1 MSNII
6 IFALVLCVLAGFLNG
21 SYAIPIKCMD
31 KWKEENLWLVFFVF
45 SFFILPWLTIFI
57 MVPDVMSIF
66 KLLPLNAVVGALVG
80 GAVFGFGMLFFAN
93 AFKYIGIGLN
103 FVVNISIGTAGAALV
118 PILWHPEIIVS
129 TYSIIQLIG
138 IIFFIFAVVLGAKAG
153 DIRSKTQGNSETRS
167 VQKRYLFLGV
177 CFAILGGIG
186 SACQGIS
193 YTYSNPIISSIAMS
207 KFHASPISA
216 GLISWGIIF
225 TASTIPYAIYFSI
238 QNIKNGS
245 FKYYKAKGTGHYWL
259 YIIYMGIASWGS
271 LIIFSKAS
279 ADIGGD
285 LAPTIAWP
293 IFMVF
298 IVLTSNFWGIIFKEW
313 KNAHRKAFIFLALSL
328 VLYVG
333 AIVTF
338 SYSSVI
344 KPTTE
349 NQYSKI
355 ISK

>member
-1 MSNII
+1 MSNTILL
-6 IFALVLCVLAGFLNG
+6 ALFLCVLAGFLNG

-31 KWKEENLWLVFFVF
+31 KWKEENLWLVFFIF
-45 SFFILPWLTIFI
+45 SFLILPWLTIFI
-57 MVPDVMSIF
+57 MVPNVLEIF
-66 KLLPLNAVVGALVG
+66 KLLPMNAVLGAIIG
-80 GAVFGFGMLFFAN
+80 GVVFGFGMLFFAN

-138 IIFFIFAVVLGAKAG
+138 IVFFIIAVVLGAKAG
-153 DIRSKTQGNSETRS
+153 DIRSKTQGSSEGIS
-167 VQKRYLFLGV
+167 VQKRYLLLGV

-193 YTYSNPIISSIAMS
+193 YTYSNPFISSIAMS
-207 KFHASPISA
+207 KFNVSPISS
-216 GLISWGIIF
+216 GIISWVIIF
-225 TASTIPYAIYFSI
+225 TAATIPYAIYFLI
-238 QNIKNGS
+238 KNIKNRS
-245 FKYYKAKGTGHYWL
+245 FKYYRAPGTGIYWL
-259 YIIYMGIASWGS
+259 YIVYMGIASWGS

-293 IFMVF
+293 MFMVF
-298 IVLTSNFWGIIFKEW
+298 IVLTSNFWGIVFKEW
-313 KNAHRKAFIFLALSL
+313 KNAHKKALLFLALSL
-328 VLYVG
+328 LLYIG

-344 KPTTE
+344 KPPTTH
-349 NQYSKI
+349 QSTKI